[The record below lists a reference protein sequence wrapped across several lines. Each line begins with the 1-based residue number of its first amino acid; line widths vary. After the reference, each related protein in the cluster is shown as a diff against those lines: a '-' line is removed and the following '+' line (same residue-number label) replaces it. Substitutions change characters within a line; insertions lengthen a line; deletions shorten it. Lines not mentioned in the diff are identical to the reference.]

1 MKVKFLGPV
10 TVARLVHVVCLLD
23 GRLLLPELL
32 GQECEADEVQNW
44 DELRRDPQSAMRN
57 IQMKK

>member
-10 TVARLVHVVCLLD
+10 AVTRLVHVVCLLD

-32 GQECEADEVQNW
+32 GQEGEADEVQNW
-44 DELRRDPQSAMRN
+44 DELRRAP
-57 IQMKK
+57 